1 MTRSSQIS
9 SRRTDTTQ
17 KIYSYMAVMN
27 GSMQLVICEESGAA
41 HPGRMNLIA
50 IVNAIGRCC

>member
-17 KIYSYMAVMN
+17 KIYSDMAVMN
-27 GSMQLVICEESGAA
+27 DSMQLVIREESGAV
-41 HPGRMNLIA
+41 HLGRMKFRDIF
-50 IVNAIGRCC
+50 NAIGRC

>member
-17 KIYSYMAVMN
+17 KIYSDMAGMN
-27 GSMQLVICEESGAA
+27 DRMQLVIREESGAA
-41 HPGRMNLIA
+41 HLGRLNRRD